1 MEQVSEGK
9 KIPEVAEKFGI
20 TRQAIY
26 YLVQKEEAVITRK
39 KILQEQDGVTKNPK
53 IHGVEETLLEKCVW
67 QWCLQRREH
76 GEPISGRLIREKAKI
91 FNTELGGPATFL
103 TSDGWVSK
111 FKKRHGMRALKM
123 KGEKLSCDKAAA
135 KEFVEWL
142 KKFVTE
148 EKYE

>member
-1 MEQVSEGK
+1 M
-9 KIPEVAEKFGI
+9 
-20 TRQAIY
+20 
-26 YLVQKEEAVITRK
+26 
-39 KILQEQDGVTKNPK
+39 VTKNPK

-67 QWCLQRREH
+67 QWCLQRRER
-76 GEPISGRLIREKAKI
+76 GEPISGPLIREKAKT

-103 TSDGWVSK
+103 ASDGWLSK

-123 KGEKLSCDKAAA
+123 KGEKLSSDKDAA

>member
-1 MEQVSEGK
+1 MKQVSEGK
-9 KIPEVAEKFGI
+9 KNSEVAEEFGI
-20 TRQAIY
+20 TRQTIY
-26 YLVQKEEAVITRK
+26 YLVQKEEAVIARK
-39 KILQEQDGVTKNPK
+39 KILQEQDVVTKNPK
-53 IHGVEETLLEKCVW
+53 IHGVEETLLQKCVW
-67 QWCLQRREH
+67 QWCLQRRER
-76 GEPISGRLIREKAKI
+76 GEPISGPLIREKAKI

-103 TSDGWVSK
+103 ASDGWLSK

-123 KGEKLSCDKAAA
+123 KGEKLSSDKDAA